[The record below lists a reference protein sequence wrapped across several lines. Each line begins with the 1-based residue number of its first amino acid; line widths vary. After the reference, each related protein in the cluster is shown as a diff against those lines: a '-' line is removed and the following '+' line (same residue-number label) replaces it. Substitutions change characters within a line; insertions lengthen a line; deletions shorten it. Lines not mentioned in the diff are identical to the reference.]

1 MMKKIT
7 LLCALLIFAFTYG
20 QTTSSPVYE
29 GTFNGTVYSQTSSFP
44 TGAEGYAGFAN
55 NNTEI
60 YPLAF
65 TNGGKIKF
73 KATVTADAEVYFRF
87 EANAYPDVDPAYNTA
102 NVTLLASNA
111 ASTEYEVAI
120 PATTD
125 TYNSAIFYIV
135 TRDVDVAM
143 TEIKIEAY
151 DTDGAT
157 LISTDFP
164 VYDGTF
170 NGTIYS
176 QTFNFPTGAESYAG
190 FANNNTEI
198 YPLAFASEGKVKFKA
213 TVTAD
218 AEVYFRFEA
227 NAYPDVDPAYN
238 TANVTLLASNAA
250 NTEYEVAIPATTDT
264 YNSTIFYVVTRD
276 VAVSMSEIKII
287 GSGGSTAE
295 TCSDGIQ
302 NQDETGIDCGGTS
315 CDACLNP
322 PTTAPTAPPVRNA
335 GDVISIY
342 SDAYT
347 SKGLT
352 NVPWDDGDASEVT
365 IADNKVLKMEVG
377 NFLGQNIGSAVDA
390 ADMTHFHMDY
400 YVSDDFNQGQVF
412 NSKLSNH
419 EKADGTE
426 GESNALVFDIALTAA
441 DVQTWKSLDVALP
454 AGDKGNILQFLI
466 TVSNTVG
473 LAYLDNIYLYKE
485 ASAGI
490 ENNVLLGFS
499 MYPNPTT
506 NFLNISA
513 KEAIQNAAVYNVL
526 GKKVMSLNI
535 NKSSESIDISNLS
548 SGIYFLKY
556 NVNDKVGAA
565 KFIKQ

>member
-7 LLCALLIFAFTYG
+7 LLFALLTFAFTNG

-29 GTFNGTVYSQTSSFP
+29 GTFNGTVYSQTSNFP
-44 TGAEGYAGFAN
+44 TGAEGYAGFSN
-55 NNTEI
+55 NNLEI

-87 EANAYPDVDPAYNTA
+87 EANAYPAVDPAYNTA
-102 NVTLLASNA
+102 NVSLLASNA

-120 PATTD
+120 PATAD

-143 TEIKIEAY
+143 SEIKIEAY

-157 LISTDFP
+157 LISKDFP

-190 FANNNTEI
+190 FANNNTKI

-227 NAYPDVDPAYN
+227 NAYPNVDPSYN
-238 TANVTLLASNAA
+238 TAKVTLLASNAA

-264 YNSTIFYVVTRD
+264 YNSTILYVVTRD
-276 VAVSMSEIKII
+276 VVVSMSEIKII

-352 NVPWDDGDASEVT
+352 NVSWDDGDASEVT
-365 IADNKVLKMEVG
+365 IANNKVLKMEVG

-400 YVSDDFNQGQVF
+400 YVSDDFKEGQVF

-419 EKADGTE
+419 EKADGTG

-490 ENNVLLGFS
+490 ENNILLGFS
-499 MYPNPTT
+499 MYPNPAA
-506 NFLNISA
+506 NSLNISA
-513 KEAIQNAAVYNVL
+513 KEAIQNATIYNVL

-535 NKSSESIDISNLS
+535 NKSSESIDISNLT

-556 NVNDKVGAA
+556 NVNDKVGTA